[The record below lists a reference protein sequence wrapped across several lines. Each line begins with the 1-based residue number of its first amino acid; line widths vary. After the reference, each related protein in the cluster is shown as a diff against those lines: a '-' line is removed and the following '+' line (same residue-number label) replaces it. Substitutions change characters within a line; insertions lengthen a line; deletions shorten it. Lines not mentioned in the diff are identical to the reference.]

1 MQVSMG
7 KHFFLKKNLPH
18 RMVIMWKYQLPILKE
33 GAEYSALEVMLLS
46 SFLETSSVSK
56 LVF

>member
-1 MQVSMG
+1 
-7 KHFFLKKNLPH
+7 
-18 RMVIMWKYQLPILKE
+18 MVIMWKYQLPILKE